1 MDQHVIPDAVAR
13 THMREKMD
21 IAADA
26 IVITMIC
33 RLAIEKGLD
42 IAVEAINQALS
53 VLSPMVR
60 SRIRVVIAGD
70 GSMRKLVE
78 EDVRKR
84 GQSQSYMFLGEVSTK
99 DVPSILAI
107 SDIFLYTS
115 RRGVGYPLAILEAM
129 ASGCSVVASSV
140 PLANSH
146 MLDEGRGIV
155 VPVGDAER
163 TAAALIQ
170 LINDPILCRQIGSR
184 AREYVVTHH
193 GSAQLRR
200 ALMRVTYWSA
210 FDEILDVER
219 K

>member
-1 MDQHVIPDAVAR
+1 M
-13 THMREKMD
+13 
-21 IAADA
+21 
-26 IVITMIC
+26 
-33 RLAIEKGLD
+33 
-42 IAVEAINQALS
+42 
-53 VLSPMVR
+53 
-60 SRIRVVIAGD
+60 
-70 GSMRKLVE
+70 
-78 EDVRKR
+78 
-84 GQSQSYMFLGEVSTK
+84 
-99 DVPSILAI
+99 
-107 SDIFLYTS
+107 
-115 RRGVGYPLAILEAM
+115 GYPLAILEAM

-184 AREYVVTHH
+184 AREYVVTHY